1 MSKSGAFTLLG
12 TPIGAA
18 LGTMTNNA
26 PGRKAQGFNH
36 GASVGLL
43 GGIGTDALA
52 ALGTYLGAKADAP
65 GTGAALGAILGA
77 GISYPWHISSS
88 RLKSRRQSKERIR
101 TRSISYS
108 NYRLRVL
115 IRPLQSDCNIL

>member
-1 MSKSGAFTLLG
+1 MISEYLIKQAINSNHCQQQMSKSGAFTLLG

-43 GGIGTDALA
+43 GGIGADALA

-77 GISYPWHISSS
+77 GISYPLAHKF
-88 RLKSRRQSKERIR
+88 LKAQE
-101 TRSISYS
+101 
-108 NYRLRVL
+108 
-115 IRPLQSDCNIL
+115 